1 MAWQDTLNN
10 LKQELAEARA
20 GREARLDQEEL
31 DLAEERAELHALVDS
46 LGIFGLLSDM
56 NTTLLDG
63 RGVVETEVSWDVGLD
78 DDGADD
84 DEELD
89 EADVVTTVLSWDEG
103 GELEIV
109 VDLGMADDGAFMQV
123 NGIAVR
129 LDRAALE
136 GNLVEAFRDE
146 LQL

>member
-1 MAWQDTLNN
+1 MAWQDILNN

-20 GREARLDQEEL
+20 GREERLDQKEL

-46 LGIFGLLSDM
+46 LGVFGLLSDM
-56 NTTLLDG
+56 NVTLLDG

-78 DDGADD
+78 DDDD
-84 DEELD
+84 EEELD

-103 GELEIV
+103 GELEIA
-109 VDLGMADDGAFMQV
+109 VDLGMADGGAFLQV

-136 GNLVEAFRDE
+136 GSLVEAFRDE